1 MESPETYRVDGRD
14 IRLTHLDKVFWPNG
28 TTKGDV
34 LAYYMAV
41 APAMLPYIEG
51 RPLSFTRWPDG
62 VQGKS
67 FYQKNPPSG
76 TPEWIPTSLE
86 HKTRHLLV
94 NDRATLAF
102 LVQLGV
108 IEVHMPLS
116 RADDM
121 EHPDFAV
128 IDLDPTP
135 PAGFEEARRVAM
147 VVREAL
153 DHLGL
158 RGYPKFS
165 GETGIHIFLP
175 IHRDLTSREV
185 EAAMRR
191 LGKVAALA
199 LPDLVTLER
208 RVARRSGVYFDYGQ
222 NAPTRT
228 MAAPYS
234 LRPNENAAVSCPV
247 TWDEVHLAWPQG
259 FTIRSVPRRLAMG
272 NDAWAGIFAHPQDIT
287 RLEEL
292 RLQHI

>member
-1 MESPETYRVDGRD
+1 MESPETYRLDGRD

-41 APAMLPYIEG
+41 ASAMLPYIEG
-51 RPLSFTRWPDG
+51 RPLSFTRWPNG
-62 VQGKS
+62 VTGKS
-67 FYQKNPPSG
+67 FYQKNRPSG
-76 TPEWIPTSLE
+76 TPEWIPTSLQ
-86 HKTRHLLV
+86 HNTRHLLV
-94 NDRATLAF
+94 DDRAALAF

-147 VVREAL
+147 VVEEAL

-165 GETGIHIFLP
+165 GENGIHIFLP

-185 EAAMRR
+185 EEAVRC
-191 LGKVAALA
+191 LGKVVALA

-208 RVARRSGVYFDYGQ
+208 RVVRRSGIYFDYGQ

-234 LRPNENAAVSCPV
+234 LRPNLDATVSCPV
-247 TWDEVHLAWPQG
+247 TWDEVHHARPED
-259 FTIRSVPRRLAMG
+259 FTIRTVPACLPATG
-272 NDAWAGIFAHPQDIT
+272 DAWEGIFSHPQDVS
-287 RLEEL
+287 RLRGL
-292 RLQHI
+292 RLQHV